1 MNTGTRYVLDAY
13 ALLSF
18 FQNEPGADAVR
29 ELLLHAGKG
38 EISLV
43 MSVTNLGEVW
53 YSVARDHSP
62 DVADHYVQIV
72 SGLSIV
78 IVDANW
84 DLTRCA
90 AEYKM
95 AGNISY
101 ADCFAAALAKIQ
113 NGILVTGD
121 KEFKKLEGE
130 VEILWLS

>member
-1 MNTGTRYVLDAY
+1 MNTGARYVLDAY

-29 ELLLHAGKG
+29 ELLLRAGKG
-38 EISLV
+38 DVSLA

-53 YSVARDHSP
+53 YSIARDHSP
-62 DVADHYVQIV
+62 KVADHYMQLVF
-72 SGLSIV
+72 GLSIV
-78 IVDANW
+78 IVDADW
-84 DLTRCA
+84 DLTRRA

-130 VEILWLS
+130 IEISWLA

>member
-1 MNTGTRYVLDAY
+1 MSTGARYVLDAY

-29 ELLLHAGKG
+29 ELLLRAGKG
-38 EISLV
+38 EVSLA

-53 YSVARDHSP
+53 YSIARDHSP
-62 DVADHYVQIV
+62 KVADHYMQVV
-72 SGLSIV
+72 FGLSIV
-78 IVDANW
+78 IVDADW
-84 DLTRCA
+84 DLTRRA

-130 VEILWLS
+130 IEISWLA